1 MIGRPTSP
9 IVPTFPRSSS
19 SPGRGPDRV
28 ARSSVSLATMRTSV
42 RGGAAM
48 RLALFFAMLA
58 FASAGKGV
66 LQASDR
72 TFDSEVL
79 DSGKNAFVKF
89 LAPW

>member
-1 MIGRPTSP
+1 
-9 IVPTFPRSSS
+9 
-19 SPGRGPDRV
+19 
-28 ARSSVSLATMRTSV
+28 MRTSV

-48 RLALFFAMLA
+48 RLALFLGMLA
-58 FASAGKGV
+58 LASAGKGV
-66 LQASDR
+66 LKASDR

>member
-1 MIGRPTSP
+1 
-9 IVPTFPRSSS
+9 
-19 SPGRGPDRV
+19 
-28 ARSSVSLATMRTSV
+28 MRTSV

-48 RLALFFAMLA
+48 RLALFLGMLA
-58 FASAGKGV
+58 LASAGKGV

-79 DSGKNAFVKF
+79 DSGKNAVVKF

>member
-1 MIGRPTSP
+1 
-9 IVPTFPRSSS
+9 
-19 SPGRGPDRV
+19 
-28 ARSSVSLATMRTSV
+28 MRTSV
-42 RGGAAM
+42 RGAAAM